1 MIIITGTSRG
11 IGNELAKA
19 YLAKGELVVGIGR
32 TNTIEHKYYKHI
44 HCDLSD
50 ANQVAQLTLPH
61 QNEPIVFIH
70 NAGILGEINR
80 FSQQENAV
88 LNLSNVIQVNFFAG
102 VSIVAKL
109 LQTTAPEQAL
119 TIVFI
124 SSGAG
129 KRPIASWS
137 AYCAAKAAVD
147 LWLTTLMIEEQENGR
162 NLFRCYAIAPG
173 VVDTAMQDE
182 IRSTKK
188 EKFSS
193 HSQFSTLKANGQLVP
208 PSIVANKIIAIID
221 QPVFDKVI
229 CSIND

>member
-1 MIIITGTSRG
+1 MIVITGTSRG

-19 YLAKGELVVGIGR
+19 YLAKGESVVGIGR
-32 TNTIEHKYYKHI
+32 TNTIDHKHYKHI

-50 ANQVAQLTLPH
+50 ANQVAQLSLPH

-88 LNLSNVIQVNFFAG
+88 LNLSDVIQVNFFAG

-109 LQTTAPEQAL
+109 RQTAAPEQEL

-129 KRPIASWS
+129 RRPIAPWT
-137 AYCAAKAAVD
+137 AHCASKAAVD
-147 LWLTTLMIEEQENGR
+147 LWLTTLMIEEKENGR
-162 NLFRCYAIAPG
+162 NLLRCYAIAPG
-173 VVDTAMQDE
+173 VVDTDMQDD
-182 IRSTKK
+182 IRSTQK

-193 HSQFSTLKANGQLVP
+193 HSQFSALKANGQLVP
-208 PSIVANKIIAIID
+208 PTIVANKIIAMIG